1 MTCATYG
8 VAVTVFLN
16 GQIKQTHLVLGPKID
31 FPHLVYTGDE
41 EFART
46 LCDRMRRAWSKS
58 PISNGESI
66 YAVVPL
72 PVTAEQEVL

>member
-1 MTCATYG
+1 MACAIYG

-16 GQIKQTHLVLGPKID
+16 GRIKQTHLVLGPKID

-46 LCDRMRRAWSKS
+46 LCNRMRKAWSKS
-58 PISNGESI
+58 PIPNGESV
-66 YAVVPL
+66 YSVVPL
-72 PVTAEQEVL
+72 PVTAEGAE